1 VAEIAPGQDEALL
14 AGTQAIDGR
23 TLWTLL
29 AGNSL
34 VLIGTG
40 FFLPILPLVLGHR
53 GSTSVLTGLVFA
65 AGLAG
70 RALAQYPAGALSD
83 RVGRRPVMV
92 VAMLVYAALFP
103 LYILPLP
110 PETLIAVRFG
120 QAFIGGAYAPS
131 AAAMIGDLTGP
142 QRRASAFSRLRA
154 SDMTGLLLGPLL
166 GGLVAGFRLDAVFA
180 GAMVVS
186 LAAAVLLF
194 FLPSV
199 PPRRDEVQSD
209 TATVSPV
216 GILRLI
222 LPVAILGMAAFWMFG
237 VYDTIWSL
245 YMTSRGASTFVVG
258 LSFATYALPI
268 VIFAGLGN
276 WSDRL
281 GHVRAGLLSVLTY
294 GLLAGLYPFVSSVPA
309 LVLIGFGEGTL
320 TAAGNPAISAEVSR
334 LAPPGAQGRTQ
345 GVYQTA
351 VTGAQVAGSL
361 GAGALYLRGA
371 APAFLSG
378 TAVCLLAALASVL
391 LRRARRTAA
400 G

>member
-1 VAEIAPGQDEALL
+1 
-14 AGTQAIDGR
+14 
-23 TLWTLL
+23 L

-40 FFLPILPLVLGHR
+40 FFLPILPLVLRHR
-53 GSTSVLTGLVFA
+53 GSTSLLVGLVFA

-92 VAMLVYAALFP
+92 VAMLLYAALFP

-110 PETLIAVRFG
+110 PETLIAVRFV
-120 QAFIGGAYAPS
+120 QAVFGGAYAPS

-166 GGLVAGFRLDAVFA
+166 GGLVAGFRLDAVFV

-186 LAAAVLLF
+186 LAAAILLF

-199 PPRRDEVQSD
+199 TPRREEARQENE
-209 TATVSPV
+209 AI
-216 GILRLI
+216 GALAILWLI
-222 LPVAILGMAAFWMFG
+222 LPVAILGMAAYWMFG

-245 YMTSRGASTFVVG
+245 YVTSRGASTFVVG

-268 VIFAGLGN
+268 VVFAGLAN

-281 GHVRAGLLSVLTY
+281 GHVRAGLLSVMTY
-294 GLLAGLYPFVSSVPA
+294 GLLAGVYPFVSSVPA
-309 LVLIGFGEGTL
+309 LVLIGLGEGTL

-334 LAPPGAQGRTQ
+334 LAPLGAQGRTQ

-351 VTGAQVAGSL
+351 ITAAQVAGSL
-361 GAGALYLRGA
+361 GAGALYVIGP

-378 TAVCLLAALASVL
+378 TAVCLLGALGSIL
-391 LRRARRTAA
+391 LRRSRRATSA
-400 G
+400 

>member
-1 VAEIAPGQDEALL
+1 MAEVAPGQDEAQLP
-14 AGTQAIDGR
+14 GTQALDAR

-40 FFLPILPLVLGHR
+40 FFLPILPLVLRHR
-53 GSTSVLTGLVFA
+53 GSTSLLVGLVFA

-92 VAMLVYAALFP
+92 VAMLLYAALFP

-110 PETLIAVRFG
+110 PETLIAVRFV
-120 QAFIGGAYAPS
+120 QAVFGGAYAPS

-166 GGLVAGFRLDAVFA
+166 GGLVAGFRLDAVFV

-186 LAAAVLLF
+186 LAAAILLF

-199 PPRRDEVQSD
+199 TPRREEARQENE
-209 TATVSPV
+209 AI
-216 GILRLI
+216 GALAILWLI
-222 LPVAILGMAAFWMFG
+222 LPVAILGMAAYWMFG

-245 YMTSRGASTFVVG
+245 YVTSRGASTFVVG

-268 VIFAGLGN
+268 VVFAGLAN

-281 GHVRAGLLSVLTY
+281 GHVRAGLLSVMTY
-294 GLLAGLYPFVSSVPA
+294 GLLAGVYPFVSSVPA
-309 LVLIGFGEGTL
+309 LVLIGLGEGTL

-334 LAPPGAQGRTQ
+334 LAPLGAQGRTQ

-351 VTGAQVAGSL
+351 ITAAQVAGSL
-361 GAGALYLRGA
+361 GAGALYVIGP

-378 TAVCLLAALASVL
+378 TAVCLLGALGSIL
-391 LRRARRTAA
+391 LRRSRRATSA
-400 G
+400 